1 MALTF
6 DSVTA
11 AELAAC
17 TNKIAWGNALIAA
30 LGANRVVTYKRAAS
44 GDAWATGTTF
54 YAATL
59 TGAMVVANGK
69 VASFGA
75 AASVA
80 TKLSADLSTGVAVF
94 RIASS
99 NSARW
104 VQGTLGLT
112 ASGADFKLRRSPS
125 GVYGIAH
132 VSCKTGAPSVL
143 LPAPDIELSRITIH
157 NESATQQP
165 ADFVSNTFG
174 CTFAQGD
181 IPGGTYPH
189 FKTVTG
195 AISCPA
201 TIYNSTSWPD
211 GSMKFCAAFLIVPQ
225 AVPGSG
231 SIQIGVRSGGSA
243 PAASART
250 TADLTS
256 LDLKIELTGVEQLT
270 GTWTAALNT
279 AIASGTAYLI
289 ASGPAG
295 AYWRI
300 HADLRD
306 GSNNAHGQLRGYH
319 YVLALNNANGS
330 FRGVRWLGKVENG
343 WADVATD
350 AAHRIV
356 TGVVKRGATTVRT
369 MQGLTNNW
377 DEARVFG
384 SQFLLSYYGGIYSAG
399 TDGKYDYFQ
408 GGGSSATDHTTRIT
422 IDRAYAIKSKLVPP
436 WNQALAAQGV
446 IGGTPPSYY
455 PSETGNIYVYMPDTG
470 GRPDIGLWPLWYIN
484 HFRNQTAAHE
494 QVIRVNSLCAA
505 HVRETVKRKST
516 GNIVVANDIQPSYT
530 GLGSPQPT
538 WRVSQSNKVNTP
550 VPSPDKATIRHNEAH
565 TPSLNFW
572 PYLFTGEQQFLD
584 HLMNHAAASHIDQ
597 GAGSGDA
604 KVDGSRTMPRFN
616 LTGGTRDIRL
626 GIGSGPIIKGGGLLL
641 AWNANNRSAAWT
653 SRDLAQAA
661 YIYPDTCPYGTGAR
675 AYFQDLINGA
685 YDGFT
690 SWLALQPATW
700 RAEGLWVTGPG
711 GNQWMDNMV
720 RQSLCHQEDISGK
733 ANPKVSQILDFLS
746 LTYQTYAL
754 THQIG
759 AMTAYRVA
767 YLSALD
773 TIGEHVT
780 DCAMTIESNI
790 TWTAS
795 DSRGVFQDT
804 GLTAIQNGDWIIH
817 YPNLV
822 LDATSG
828 IPCPEASDSVRC
840 YMVNVNAANRS
851 FQISLTPGGA
861 PLTIPADISI
871 NKPAISLRDWGV
883 KKAYNSEPGGYLGLL
898 TGGIDYMIAT
908 GRSQGAA
915 KTQADA
921 LIAAFGMTYDS
932 NQTNAFSTTRGV

>member
-6 DSVTA
+6 DSITA

-44 GDAWATGTTF
+44 GDAWAAGTTF

-69 VASFGA
+69 VASFGSV
-75 AASVA
+75 ASVA

-99 NSARW
+99 NGARW

-132 VSCKTGAPSVL
+132 ASAKTGAPSVL

-157 NESATQQP
+157 NESATQQA

-174 CTFAQGD
+174 CTFVQGE
-181 IPGGTYPH
+181 IPSGTYPH

-195 AISCPA
+195 ALACPA
-201 TIYNSTSWPD
+201 TMYNVTSWPD
-211 GSMKFCAAFLIVPQ
+211 GSMKFCAAFLQVPQ

-231 SIQIGVRSGGSA
+231 SIQIGVRSGGNA

-289 ASGPAG
+289 GNGPAG

-300 HADLRD
+300 HADMRD
-306 GSNNAHGQLRGYH
+306 SSNNAHGQLRGYH
-319 YVLALNNANGS
+319 YVLALNNPNGS
-330 FRGVRWLGKVENG
+330 LRGVRWLGKVENG

-369 MQGLTNNW
+369 MQGLSNDW
-377 DEARVFG
+377 SVARVFG

-399 TDGKYDYFQ
+399 TNGKYDYFQ

-422 IDRAYAIKSKLVPP
+422 IDRTYAIKSKMVPP
-436 WNQALAAQGV
+436 WDQTLAAQPVNGAV
-446 IGGTPPSYY
+446 PTYY
-455 PSETGNIYVYMPDTG
+455 PSETGQIAIYMPGTG
-470 GRPDIGLWPLWYIN
+470 GRDDIGLWPKWFIN
-484 HFRNQTAAHE
+484 HFRNQTAEHE
-494 QVIRVNSLCAA
+494 QATRVNSLCAA
-505 HVRETVKRKST
+505 HMRKTVKRKNT
-516 GNIVVANDIQPSYT
+516 GNLVVANDIQPSYT
-530 GLGSPQPT
+530 GLGTAQPT
-538 WRVSQSNKVNTP
+538 WRVAQAYKWNTP
-550 VPSPDKATIRHNEAH
+550 AVSPDHATITHDEAH
-565 TPSLNFW
+565 VPAINYW

-584 HLMNHAAASHIDQ
+584 QMTDHAAAEHIDQ
-597 GAGSGDA
+597 GPGNSDA
-604 KVDGSRTMPRFN
+604 KVDGSRTMPRFQS
-616 LTGGTRDIRL
+616 TGGSRDIRL
-626 GIGSGPIIKGGGLLL
+626 GFTTGPIIKGGGLLL
-641 AWNANNRSAAWT
+641 AWGGNSRSAAWL

-661 YIYPDTCPYGTGAR
+661 YIYPDTCPYGTGAKT
-675 AYFQDLINGA
+675 YLKDLINAA
-685 YDGFT
+685 YDGFM
-690 SWLALQPATW
+690 SWLPLQPESW
-700 RAEGLWVTGPG
+700 RNDGMWVVAQG

-733 ANPKVSQILDFLS
+733 ENPNLSHILDFLAK
-746 LTYQTYAL
+746 TYPTYAI
-754 THQIG
+754 THNVG
-759 AMTAYRVA
+759 PMTAYRVA
-767 YLSALD
+767 YLSSLNTVGANISD
-773 TIGEHVT
+773 SS
-780 DCAMTIESNI
+780 MTIESNI
-790 TWTAS
+790 NWSAS
-795 DSRGVFQDT
+795 TNRGTFVDT
-804 GLTAIQNGDWIIH
+804 NITAIQNGDWLMH
-817 YPNLV
+817 FPNFV

-828 IPCPEASDSVRC
+828 IPCPEAGDSVRC
-840 YMVNVNAANRS
+840 YMVNVNAAERS
-851 FQISLTPGGA
+851 FQIALTPGGA
-861 PLTIPADISI
+861 PLDIPADISI
-871 NKPAISLRDWGV
+871 NRASISLRDWGV
-883 KKAYNSEPGGYLGLL
+883 YKAFNSSPGGYLGLL
-898 TGGIDYMIAT
+898 TGGINYMEAT
-908 GRSQGAA
+908 GRPQGLA
-915 KTQADA
+915 KTQANA
-921 LIAAFGMTYDS
+921 IVAHYGMTYDS
-932 NQTNAFSTTRGV
+932 DQTNAFSPTRGV